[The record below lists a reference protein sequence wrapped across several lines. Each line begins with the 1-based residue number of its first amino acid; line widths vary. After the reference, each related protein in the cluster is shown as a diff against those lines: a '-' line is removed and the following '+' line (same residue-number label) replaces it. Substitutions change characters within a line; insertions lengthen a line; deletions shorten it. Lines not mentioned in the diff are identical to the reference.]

1 MQEIIGNIHKCMHA
15 YNKWD
20 FANLFKKMYVME
32 GYIQRR
38 ILDVISISEAI
49 LLIDDSKFV
58 VFGGM

>member
-1 MQEIIGNIHKCMHA
+1 MHA

-38 ILDVISISEAI
+38 ILDVISISETI